1 MVVAMGD
8 HGIMKLFTG
17 FIRVLGWNQRI
28 SGGFIGVLGRY
39 QWMLWGYRGCIMG
52 FQKFQLVLGSFIIWS
67 SETYVKGDIRGFQDG
82 SERFLSGIFG
92 YQRELRFF
100 AYF

>member
-17 FIRVLGWNQRI
+17 FIRVLGWNQRS

-39 QWMLWGYRGCIMG
+39 QWMLWG
-52 FQKFQLVLGSFIIWS
+52 V
-67 SETYVKGDIRGFQDG
+67 
-82 SERFLSGIFG
+82 
-92 YQRELRFF
+92 
-100 AYF
+100 

>member
-1 MVVAMGD
+1 
-8 HGIMKLFTG
+8 
-17 FIRVLGWNQRI
+17 
-28 SGGFIGVLGRY
+28 
-39 QWMLWGYRGCIMG
+39 MG